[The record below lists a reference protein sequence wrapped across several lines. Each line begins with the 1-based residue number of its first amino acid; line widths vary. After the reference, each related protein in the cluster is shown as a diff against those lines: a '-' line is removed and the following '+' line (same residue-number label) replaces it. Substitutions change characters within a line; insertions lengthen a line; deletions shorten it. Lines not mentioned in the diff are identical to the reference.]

1 MVASTSASPIPGVKA
16 VGAFSPAAAR
26 TVNRR
31 PDPGMASVLRP
42 RTSDAAFQAGATV
55 LVYANY
61 SGFASKTG
69 AVLDRLAG
77 LGINSVGM
85 AFPVFQDNWRS
96 NVVHIDQAK
105 TPSMDNL
112 ALFVGQAHRRGFTV
126 MLRPLLDEQSL
137 HPDGKWR
144 GVISPSD
151 PNQWFATYGAVL
163 QQYAVFARANRIEV
177 LDIGTELESMQP
189 DAAHWRGIIASVRQ
203 LYSGQLTYSANWSQP
218 STGFGSALDFIGID
232 AFFPLDA
239 PSNATV
245 AQLTQA
251 WQPWLPK
258 IQDLGRVVGK
268 PVLVTELG
276 TTPEKNSYQQP
287 WLWSHGTGP
296 NVDDQANY
304 YAASCQALKSQVSGM
319 YWWDFELDP
328 KTAADPYSPEGKPA
342 ERQIAACFH

>member
-1 MVASTSASPIPGVKA
+1 
-16 VGAFSPAAAR
+16 
-26 TVNRR
+26 
-31 PDPGMASVLRP
+31 
-42 RTSDAAFQAGATV
+42 
-55 LVYANY
+55 
-61 SGFASKTG
+61 
-69 AVLDRLAG
+69 
-77 LGINSVGM
+77 
-85 AFPVFQDNWRS
+85 
-96 NVVHIDQAK
+96 
-105 TPSMDNL
+105 
-112 ALFVGQAHRRGFTV
+112 

-144 GVISPSD
+144 GVISPGD

-163 QQYAVFARANRIEV
+163 RQYAVFARANRIEV

-328 KTAADPYSPEGKPA
+328 TTAADPYSPESKPA